1 MGASS
6 LCESCKI
13 SLNAQV
19 ISVCKVSLP
28 IIAGERKDK
37 KEHMGKNKEGK
48 PRSKFG
54 FIAGFGCFI
63 AFGVAAVVCFINYLL
78 PLIIVDV
85 NIGDTAWS
93 VLNLIFEIAALIGL
107 GFGALSFASSRGKL
121 VKILTG
127 IFVLVFIVAIV
138 LAILASFGII

>member
-1 MGASS
+1 
-6 LCESCKI
+6 
-13 SLNAQV
+13 
-19 ISVCKVSLP
+19 
-28 IIAGERKDK
+28 
-37 KEHMGKNKEGK
+37 MGKNKEGK
-48 PRSKFG
+48 PRPKFG

-78 PLIIVDV
+78 PLIANVT
-85 NIGDTAWS
+85 IGDTAWS